1 MFNNI
6 GSKIKKLTMILF
18 IISTI
23 IYLILSI
30 TLAVAIFDGVAAF
43 FMFILFFAIGF
54 LLSWIGSFFMYAYG
68 ELVDNSSKI
77 LEAVESKKGSVN

>member
-18 IISTI
+18 IISAI